1 MHSAESEAQQHR
13 TPDHWRSVWPI
24 SLLLIGM
31 FLALIAAHPERV
43 NHDCAQHLQ
52 TGQMILQG
60 AVPFLNVYDTNP
72 PLIMY
77 LSTIPAGIAQV
88 LGAPIIPV
96 FLLCVLALVLWSAG
110 ATYRLLSSTRSV
122 PRSQAYAIPLAL
134 MLVSLVLLATWD
146 YGQREHLI
154 ILLLTPFLIF
164 RSLRWL
170 GWLERPG
177 AMGLWL
183 GLAAGTGVC
192 LKPYFLLV
200 IVLSELYWVL
210 TRRQLRA
217 LLTSEMLAAAAAV
230 ALYGV
235 WLRWLMPLPA
245 REVFWDSILPLVV
258 QGYSAYNNPLSQLAN
273 PHHQVWPVV
282 VVGVMGLLTRPWSAG
297 RQRQLV
303 GPFAV
308 ATLASLAIFV
318 AQSKLWAY
326 HLVPAI
332 TCAVIVLFLLYA
344 DLRERLGAR
353 SAEPTPPATAPA
365 MALPQFGEMF
375 ALAALA
381 ATLGPLRGVRPSVF
395 WLCLLLVATYLDS
408 RRQGAGGSGHSDL
421 RHLRLILPCAVV
433 AAGVVAFG
441 LWTGHVS
448 PRQPGAV
455 EKVILRDSRPGDRVL
470 VLSTSV
476 ADPPYPT
483 LLQTGR
489 FQASRYLCAW
499 PVPALYQN
507 IRASADG
514 QFPYRRME
522 NAPAM
527 EQEFLKSLAEDLR
540 RYRPPLVL
548 IRSSGNFQACP
559 KGFNLLEYF
568 EHCGFVTKEMS
579 DYARRESVGDY
590 TVFTTARR

>member
-1 MHSAESEAQQHR
+1 VQ
-13 TPDHWRSVWPI
+13 PDLRPDQWRLAWPI

-31 FLALIAAHPERV
+31 FLALIAAHPDRV
-43 NHDCAQHLQ
+43 DHDCAQHLQ

-60 AVPFLNVYDTNP
+60 AVPFLDVYDTNP

-110 ATYRLLSSTRSV
+110 VTCRLLSSTPSV
-122 PRSQAYAIPLAL
+122 PRSQVYAIPLAL
-134 MLVSLVLLATWD
+134 MAVSLVLLATWD

-154 ILLLTPFLIF
+154 ILLLTPFLVF

-177 AMGLWL
+177 ATGLWL
-183 GLAAGTGVC
+183 GLAAGTGIC

-217 LLTSEMLAAAAAV
+217 LLSTETLAAAAAV
-230 ALYGV
+230 GLYGV

-245 REVFWDSILPLVV
+245 REAFWHSILPLVV

-273 PHHQVWPVV
+273 PHHHVWPVA
-282 VVGVMGLLTRPWSAG
+282 VVGVMGLLARPYFAG

-326 HLVPAI
+326 HLVPTI

-344 DLRERLGAR
+344 DLRERLAAR
-353 SAEPTPPATAPA
+353 SAELTSPATAPA
-365 MALPQFGEMF
+365 MRLPQFGELF
-375 ALAALA
+375 ALTALA

-395 WLCLLLVATYLDS
+395 WLCLLLVATYLDL
-408 RRQGAGGSGHSDL
+408 RRQGAGGSGHPGL
-421 RHLRLILPCAVV
+421 RHLRLMLPCAVL
-433 AAGVVAFG
+433 AAGLVALG
-441 LWTGHVS
+441 LWTGHANHH
-448 PRQPGAV
+448 QPGPV

-499 PVPALYQN
+499 PVPAFYQG
-507 IRASADG
+507 AQVSADG
-514 QFPYRRME
+514 RFPYHCME
-522 NAPAM
+522 SAPVM
-527 EQEFLKSLAEDLR
+527 EQQFLKVLAEDLR

-568 EHCGFVTKEMS
+568 ERSGFVAKEMP

-590 TVFTTARR
+590 TVFTAAER

>member
-1 MHSAESEAQQHR
+1 MHSAESEARQHR
-13 TPDHWRSVWPI
+13 TPDQWRSVWPVT
-24 SLLLIGM
+24 LLLIGM
-31 FLALIAAHPERV
+31 FLALIAAHPDRV

-52 TGQMILQG
+52 TGQMILKG
-60 AVPFLNVYDTNP
+60 AVPFLDVYDTNP

-110 ATYRLLSSTRSV
+110 VTYRLLSSTRSV
-122 PRSQAYAIPLAL
+122 PRSQVCAIPLAL
-134 MLVSLVLLATWD
+134 MLVSLVLLATRD

-154 ILLLTPFLIF
+154 ILLLTPFLVF

-177 AMGLWL
+177 MTGLWL
-183 GLAAGTGVC
+183 GLAAGAGVC

-217 LLTSEMLAAAAAV
+217 LLTSEILAAAAAV
-230 ALYGV
+230 ALYGL

-245 REVFWDSILPLVV
+245 REVFWNSILPLVV

-273 PHHQVWPVV
+273 PHHHVWPVAAV
-282 VVGVMGLLTRPWSAG
+282 GVVGLLARPYFAG

-308 ATLASLAIFV
+308 AALASLGIFV

-332 TCAVIVLFLLYA
+332 VCAVIVLFLLYA

-353 SAEPTPPATAPA
+353 SAELTPPATALA
-365 MALPQFGEMF
+365 MGLPQFGELF
-375 ALAALA
+375 ALTALA
-381 ATLGPLRGVRPSVF
+381 ATLGPLPGVRPSVF
-395 WLCLLLVATYLDS
+395 WLCLLLVGTCLDL
-408 RRQGAGGSGHSDL
+408 RRQGAWGSGHSGL
-421 RHLRLILPCAVV
+421 RRLRLMPAWAVV
-433 AAGVVAFG
+433 AAGLVVLG
-441 LWTGHVS
+441 LWFGHAN
-448 PRQPGAV
+448 PRQPGPV

-489 FQASRYLCAW
+489 FQSSRYLCAW
-499 PVPALYQN
+499 PVPAFYQN
-507 IRASADG
+507 VRATADG
-514 QFPYRRME
+514 QFPYHRLE
-522 NAPAM
+522 TAPAM
-527 EQEFLKSLAEDLR
+527 EQEFLRSLSEDLR

-568 EHCGFVTKEMS
+568 ERCGFIAKEMS
-579 DYARRESVGDY
+579 DYDRRESVGDY
-590 TVFTTARR
+590 TVFTAAER